1 MGTNSPPSPRVQLV
15 TIGENNDGQRVDNFL
30 LAKLRGVPRSW
41 VYRVLRRGEVRVNKG
56 RCKPSTRLHC
66 GDVVR
71 IPPLRV
77 DSPAHNTPPGGLVQA
92 IESAILY
99 EDDQLLML
107 DKPSGIAVHGG
118 SGVAFGV
125 IETLRAARPNAPY
138 LELAHRL
145 DRDTSGCLLVAKR
158 RRALVGLQELQRQG
172 RIEKRYL
179 ALLAGRIR
187 KGTWR
192 ADLPLRKNTLQSGER
207 IVRVDPLGKQA
218 ATGFRVLQRYTD
230 ATLVEAT
237 LETGRTHQIR
247 VHAAANGTPI
257 LGDEKY
263 GDDDANRHFREK
275 GLRRL
280 FLHAASLR
288 FAWPDVRGGIHVEAP
303 LPGELIS
310 ILETLHEK

>member
-1 MGTNSPPSPRVQLV
+1 MDSDAGQAPRVQLV
-15 TIGENNDGQRVDNFL
+15 TIDENNDGQRLDNFL
-30 LAKLRGVPRSW
+30 LTRLKGVPRSW

-56 RCKPSTRLHC
+56 RCKPSQRLQR

-71 IPPLRV
+71 IPPLRLETRAR
-77 DSPAHNTPPGGLVQA
+77 DLPPQA
-92 IESAILY
+92 LIRSIESAILY
-99 EDDQLLML
+99 EDEQLLAL
-107 DKPSGIAVHGG
+107 DKPSGVAVHGG

-125 IETLRAARPNAPY
+125 IETLRAARPNTPY

-158 RRALVGLQELQRQG
+158 RSALVRLQELQRAG
-172 RIEKRYL
+172 RIEKRYQ

-187 KGTWR
+187 KGSWR

-207 IVRVDPLGKQA
+207 VVRVDPLGKPA
-218 ATGFRVLQRYTD
+218 ATRFRVLSRFDD
-230 ATLVEAT
+230 ATLVEAK

-263 GDDDANRHFREK
+263 GDEEANRRLRQA

-288 FAWPDVRGGIHVEAP
+288 FAWPNVRGGMHIEAP
-303 LPGELIS
+303 LPNELNS
-310 ILETLHEK
+310 LLETLHER